1 MGWQEKEI
9 GKTRKA
15 VPGFYQLKV
24 AYLKE
29 GSKGT
34 MVTPEKQ
41 QIVVQP
47 VANSGL

>member
-34 MVTPEKQ
+34 MATPEKQ
-41 QIVVQP
+41 QIVAQS